1 MSVTQLVYPSTAPPP
16 PQKKN
21 FANDLFAISP
31 GYYGRPERQRRK
43 QFSCNMYFWGGQEQ
57 CELWQILS
65 YASHKSRFWTVE
77 QIVLSISNKLT
88 EKAFLDTMFV

>member
-1 MSVTQLVYPSTAPPP
+1 MSVTRLVYPSTPPP
-16 PQKKN
+16 PQKKKN

-43 QFSCNMYFWGGQEQ
+43 QFSCNIYFWGGPG
-57 CELWQILS
+57 
-65 YASHKSRFWTVE
+65 ASHKSRFWTVE

>member
-1 MSVTQLVYPSTAPPP
+1 MSVTRLVYPSTPPP

-43 QFSCNMYFWGGQEQ
+43 QFSCNIYFWGGRERVTNLGS
-57 CELWQILS
+57 EL
-65 YASHKSRFWTVE
+65 
-77 QIVLSISNKLT
+77 
-88 EKAFLDTMFV
+88 